1 MRKFAIGLAI
11 ASVVGGVSGAQ
22 AADLR
27 DYGGSMKDA
36 PYEAPAAIW
45 SGLYVGGHVGGL
57 WTNSG
62 DNGLFKR
69 HCKKFDYPDVP
80 ALTEVAKSYSSKVCT
95 EWGDWKEIEK
105 AKFSDDDDDTTF
117 IGGVHIGYNWQS
129 GSTVYGVEA
138 DASFGDNVDYLASV
152 RARLGYAIDN
162 LLIYATAGVAFAGF
176 DDKDVDLIFH
186 DKVVHTFDVSGDSEV
201 GAVVGGG
208 VEYKL
213 ASNWSVGVEGLYY
226 FFGDSNDSL
235 INGNDCFEK
244 KFSHDDD
251 NDMFV
256 VRGRLSYHFTDD
268 SYDAPLK

>member
-11 ASVVGGVSGAQ
+11 ASVIGAVNGAQ
-22 AADLR
+22 AADLG
-27 DYGGSMKDA
+27 DYRGSMKDS

-45 SGLYVGGHVGGL
+45 SGLYVGGHLGGL

-69 HCKKFDYPDVP
+69 HCKEFGYE
-80 ALTEVAKSYSSKVCT
+80 TCAK
-95 EWGDWKEIEK
+95 WDDWKEIKKVE
-105 AKFSDDDDDTTF
+105 FSEDDDDTSF

-176 DDKDVDLIFH
+176 DDKEVDLLFR
-186 DKVVHTFDVSGDSEV
+186 DRVVHTFDVSGDSEV
-201 GAVVGGG
+201 GAVVGAG

-213 ASNWSVGVEGLYY
+213 AANWSVGVEGLYY

-235 INGNDCFEK
+235 TKGNDCFEM

-268 SYDAPLK
+268 RYDAPLK